1 MYNPKDCNSILKYI
15 ERRSEEDINNEE
27 PKALNNTI
35 KQYSVLGVYKPIKL
49 KEVEADSDNK
59 LLRLTTF
66 S

>member
-27 PKALNNTI
+27 PKALNKTI

-49 KEVEADSDNK
+49 NEVFLEADWTPC
-59 LLRLTTF
+59 RG
-66 S
+66 